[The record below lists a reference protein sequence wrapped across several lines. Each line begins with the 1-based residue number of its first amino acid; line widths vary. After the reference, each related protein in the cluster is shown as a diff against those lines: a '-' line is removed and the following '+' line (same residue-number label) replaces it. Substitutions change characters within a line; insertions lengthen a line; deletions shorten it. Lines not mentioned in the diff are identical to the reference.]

1 MLKVSA
7 RLVPTNG
14 APNSFA
20 TEPKTTWRAGTKYA
34 RVAETPDTQ
43 NHIYGLMIINEPDAW
58 MINLFDKSGR
68 HIVDP
73 GPSFDVH
80 IPIFHVSGEAKKNL
94 DALEFGSELQ
104 FFTGNGAKQSPGEI
118 INGKATDRYDA
129 TVSGSKLTLW
139 TDAKSKKPVRV
150 SLITGTQTQTIEYL
164 SYEDNLPFDP
174 SLFRPPT
181 GIAMQEPK

>member
-1 MLKVSA
+1 MRILLLTVFGSLLISLAFSQDTPKTMLKVSA

-20 TEPKTTWRAGTKYA
+20 
-34 RVAETPDTQ
+34 
-43 NHIYGLMIINEPDAW
+43 N
-58 MINLFDKSGR
+58 
-68 HIVDP
+68 P

-164 SYEDNLPFDP
+164 AYEDNLPFDP